1 MNYLVLFLYSFIF
14 NFHFYQAACSSTFG
28 LGEDSIHTSS
38 VFAMPMVSSKINGF
52 RGNGVDRA
60 KYFSWRDIGRNS
72 DISFDEHDLE
82 SASMLPRS

>member
-1 MNYLVLFLYSFIF
+1 MNCLVFLHSVLHFIF
-14 NFHFYQAACSSTFG
+14 HQAACSSTFG

-52 RGNGVDRA
+52 RGTGVDRA

-72 DISFDEHDLE
+72 DISLEEHDLE

>member
-1 MNYLVLFLYSFIF
+1 MQIKAAKAVVNAK
-14 NFHFYQAACSSTFG
+14 AACSSTFG

-52 RGNGVDRA
+52 RGTGVDRA

-72 DISFDEHDLE
+72 DISLEEHDLE